1 MSESYTSAT
10 GFAVI
15 RCSGP
20 DAAEFLQNQLS
31 ADVLQVS
38 ETGWGLSGYCSPK
51 GRLLAVFFICR
62 QGDDFLLLTDAS
74 VAKSVIARLQ
84 MYVLRAAV
92 TLQLCPE
99 QSLAFRNETVDEP
112 SMVPTSEGS
121 SRLQS
126 SLTITVTDNTSAELS
141 PGEHRFRKLCVELG
155 IPVLDARLS
164 EVFIPQSLNLDLVG
178 GVSFQ
183 KGCYPGQ
190 EVVARVRY
198 RGTPKQRMIGACIE
212 TDQVLTPGIKVTC
225 RNGSPGREGTVVCAV
240 TEPESNQTSLLV
252 SVPTAILT
260 SSGSEN
266 LSIEGAPLIARP
278 LPYALPLES

>member
-1 MSESYTSAT
+1 MSKSYTSAT
-10 GFAVI
+10 GFTVI

-20 DAAEFLQNQLS
+20 DAPEFLQNQLS

-74 VAKSVIARLQ
+74 VAKGVIARLQ

-92 TLQLCPE
+92 TLELCPE
-99 QSLAFRNETVDEP
+99 QNLAFRNETIDAP
-112 SMVPTSEGS
+112 SKVASSENPS
-121 SRLQS
+121 PLQR
-126 SLTITVTDNTSAELS
+126 SLTITVTDNTSAESS
-141 PGEHRFRKLCVELG
+141 PGEHCFRKLCIELG

-178 GVSFQ
+178 GVSFK

-190 EVVARVRY
+190 EVVARVHY
-198 RGTPKQRMIGACIE
+198 RGTPKQRMVGACIE
-212 TDQVLTPGIKVTC
+212 TDQALTPGTKVTC
-225 RNGSPGREGTVVCAV
+225 RDESPGREGTVVCAI
-240 TEPESNQTSLLV
+240 TEPEGNQTSLLV
-252 SVPTAILT
+252 SVPTAVLT
-260 SSGSEN
+260 SSGFED

-278 LPYALPLES
+278 LPYSLPLQV

>member
-1 MSESYTSAT
+1 MSNSYTSAT

-20 DAAEFLQNQLS
+20 DAPEFLQNQLS

-51 GRLLAVFFICR
+51 GRLLAIFFICR
-62 QGDDFLLLTDAS
+62 RGDDFLLLTDAS
-74 VAKSVIARLQ
+74 VAKSVITRLQ

-92 TLQLCPE
+92 TLELCPE
-99 QSLAFRNETVDEP
+99 QSLAFRNETVDAPPKVASSENP
-112 SMVPTSEGS
+112 SP
-121 SRLQS
+121 LQR
-126 SLTITVTDNTSAELS
+126 SLTITVTDNTSAEFS
-141 PGEHRFRKLCVELG
+141 PGEHCFRKLCIELG

-178 GVSFQ
+178 GVSFK

-190 EVVARVRY
+190 EVVARVHY
-198 RGTPKQRMIGACIE
+198 RGKPKQRMIGACIE
-212 TDQVLTPGIKVTC
+212 TDQALTPGTNVTC
-225 RNGSPGREGTVVCAV
+225 RNGSSGREGTVVCAI

-252 SVPTAILT
+252 SVPTAVLT
-260 SSGSEN
+260 ASGFED

-278 LPYALPLES
+278 LPYSLPLQV